1 LSQILVPQLLSNRP
15 NSWLILIQWTA
26 SDHWPNICVQP
37 PKSAGK
43 FRTGRLFT
51 ASGSVFLNSPKVLR
65 RQVTV
70 SGNGDL
76 AGFSRE
82 AVDLTARIPRRTEER
97 EPSGK

>member
-1 LSQILVPQLLSNRP
+1 
-15 NSWLILIQWTA
+15 LIQWTA
-26 SDHWPNICVQP
+26 SNHWLNICVQQ

-51 ASGSVFLNSPKVLR
+51 PVGSTFLNCPKVLR
-65 RQVTV
+65 RRAAV

-82 AVDLTARIPRRTEER
+82 AVDLTARIPRRTEEQ